1 MKTLIYF
8 NRPDCPTDLGI
19 SQLTDNVTL
28 FLEERKDKIVNP
40 IIDKNILTFDVNYT
54 NENDEQLVRR
64 GFALLVETPE
74 NFEN

>member
-19 SQLTDNVTL
+19 SQLTDNLSL

-40 IIDKNILTFDVNYT
+40 IIEKNILTFDVNYT
-54 NENDEQLVRR
+54 NENDDQLVRL